1 MQSDF
6 FSNLFI
12 GAFGELLNQPT
23 TWMLILAVTLL
34 FVAKVFSRHIKGKIG
49 EWALSKILNKKCGNN
64 CIVLDDVTL
73 EVSDGD
79 TTQVDHVVI
88 SPTGIFV
95 VETKHY
101 KGWIYGKESDQF
113 WTQKIFKRSYKFQNP
128 FRQNYKHVKA
138 IQSLLPSIPQ
148 EAFYSI
154 VVMVGECEWRS
165 KNTPKLLF
173 TSGWKAADY
182 IYEQSKESSFIDIN
196 SVYESLESARLEK
209 GLKTNF
215 KHVKNLKA
223 KHRA

>member
-1 MQSDF
+1 MCIYFKFMIFIKIIRGFPSAQNP
-6 FSNLFI
+6 NLFI

-88 SPTGIFV
+88 SPAGIFV

-165 KNTPKLLF
+165 KNTPKA
-173 TSGWKAADY
+173 T
-182 IYEQSKESSFIDIN
+182 IHI
-196 SVYESLESARLEK
+196 RLEIPQIIFM
-209 GLKTNF
+209 N
-215 KHVKNLKA
+215 NPRKA
-223 KHRA
+223 LLSTLIVFMRV